1 MEEYY
6 WGSGTQNGTV
16 NAKRVVSFDFSKEQ
30 TLLSLENLT
39 AFSSRC
45 FALGN
50 NISGIG
56 TITGTVE
63 ENASGVFGTLVN
75 NTEYVHMMTKDQFS
89 EGAYKN
95 RGQWIG
101 KLADY
106 YEYYLY
112 TKKEQLY
119 VMAQIDYMPAIQQ
132 YTDYPVENDTI
143 ICLSV
148 TQN

>member
-1 MEEYY
+1 MNT
-6 WGSGTQNGTV
+6 SI
-16 NAKRVVSFDFSKEQ
+16 
-30 TLLSLENLT
+30 LLFCLQINCLP
-39 AFSSRC
+39 R
-45 FALGN
+45 LPM
-50 NISGIG
+50 
-56 TITGTVE
+56 
-63 ENASGVFGTLVN
+63 L
-75 NTEYVHMMTKDQFS
+75 
-89 EGAYKN
+89 
-95 RGQWIG
+95 GQWIG

>member
-1 MEEYY
+1 MAKCKQKTH
-6 WGSGTQNGTV
+6 SSSSKVFKKKKNGT
-16 NAKRVVSFDFSKEQ
+16 
-30 TLLSLENLT
+30 LT
-39 AFSSRC
+39 YMK
-45 FALGN
+45 
-50 NISGIG
+50 SGSNHK
-56 TITGTVE
+56 T
-63 ENASGVFGTLVN
+63 
-75 NTEYVHMMTKDQFS
+75 
-89 EGAYKN
+89 
-95 RGQWIG
+95 G